1 MLDIFPPKPKD
12 KDTYK
17 GDSGTS
23 AKSDNYLTSA
33 EKSLLSD
40 LLKVRAATVVSFK
53 IETDRV
59 GEADLQRKLVELKD
73 KGYIKVNKQKNYEI
87 FTPTWKTRWLRV
99 NGIL

>member
-1 MLDIFPPKPKD
+1 MLDIFPPKSKGKD
-12 KDTYK
+12 VY
-17 GDSGTS
+17 DSPEPS

-40 LLKVRAATVVSFK
+40 LLKVRAATALSFE
-53 IETDRV
+53 IETDRI
-59 GEADLQRKLVELKD
+59 GETDLQDKLEKLAE
-73 KGYIKVNKQKNYEI
+73 KGYISVSEQENYKI